1 MKGFRKLAVLQAAC
15 ILVTGGAAAF
25 PVSPV
30 PAMTV
35 TAADYEEE
43 TYGDFTIHKYET
55 YVEIAK
61 YNGTDTEITV
71 PDMIDGLPVLS
82 IGDSAFVV
90 SSWFG
95 ESITKKITSIKL
107 PKTLLNI
114 GYGVFRGCKSMESIE
129 IPDSVTEMG
138 ACLFEDC
145 IALRS
150 VKLPKKLKV
159 INYRTFCNCQ
169 SLETVAI
176 PKSVTTIRNDVFR
189 DCAALT
195 SISFPENCG
204 LSPDMFINCTS
215 LKDVIIPEGCKLTT
229 VSGAEYF
236 FSGCKNLETVKL
248 PASFETISSS
258 MFAGCTALKEI
269 TIPDNY
275 HTIDNSAFE
284 SCSALTNVV
293 IPESVNKVNG
303 SAFKDCARLEKI
315 TFLNPTC
322 SIYNV
327 LNTICNYT
335 LNGTSYYNGVICG
348 YEGSTAQTFAE
359 TFDLEFESLGEIPT
373 TTTTTVTTTAPVTTT
388 TVTTTTAPVTTKA
401 TITTEATKPVTTAP
415 VTTTTKRITTA
426 FTTRPKVTVEPGV
439 TTTVQTTT
447 TKPEP
452 TIKDLEIKID
462 LTPPTKTEF
471 KLGETVDYTGA
482 YFSYTISLPSGGGMG
497 RSPMNLSS
505 IKEPLYQIAFSA
517 GIGQDPQ
524 YVFPLMLI
532 VDRTKVNIKAIGEYP
547 VTVSITDQTGSTVLA
562 QESFNIK
569 ISGTAQTVP
578 AVTTAAA
585 VPVTTKVITTTKAP
599 ATTKATATTKPAVT
613 TKPAATTKPVAT
625 TKPAATTKPVT
636 TAPAV
641 ATTPAA
647 TSTTPATTTAPAP
660 QPLKGDFNGDGEVS
674 VEDAQLTLKAYTR
687 HVAGL
692 ESTLTPEEEK
702 AADVNGDGE
711 VSVDDA
717 QLILRYYTEKYVA
730 GKDELTW
737 EDLLKKK

>member
-15 ILVTGGAAAF
+15 ILITGGAAAF

-55 YVEIAK
+55 YVEIAD
-61 YNGTDTEITV
+61 YNGTDTEVTV

-82 IGDSAFVV
+82 LCRSAFNAETF
-90 SSWFG
+90 FG
-95 ESITKKITSIKL
+95 TSNKAKIISVTL

-114 GYGVFRGCKSMESIE
+114 GDYAFKECKALKSIV
-129 IPDSVTEMG
+129 IPDSVTEIG
-138 ACLFEDC
+138 TNAFYNCTSLE
-145 IALRS
+145 S
-150 VKLPKKLKV
+150 VKLPKKLKTISSSLFSGCTALTKIDLPDKV
-159 INYRTFCNCQ
+159 TSIEATAFQNC
-169 SLETVAI
+169 S
-176 PKSVTTIRNDVFR
+176 
-189 DCAALT
+189 ALT
-195 SISFPENCG
+195 SISIPKNAG
-204 LSPDMFINCTS
+204 LYNGVFIGCTS
-215 LKDVIIPEGCKLTT
+215 LKDITIPDNCQLLSDSGQALFCKCT
-229 VSGAEYF
+229 S
-236 FSGCKNLETVKL
+236 LETVKL
-248 PASFETISSS
+248 PESFSVIGRY
-258 MFAGCTALKEI
+258 MFEDCTSLKEI
-269 TIPDNY
+269 ILPKTVTFISL
-275 HTIDNSAFE
+275 SAFYNCK
-284 SCSALTNVV
+284 SLTNVV
-293 IPESVNKVNG
+293 IPENVSYVG
-303 SAFKDCARLEKI
+303 SEAFSNCERLEKI
-315 TFLNPTC
+315 TFLNPEC
-322 SIYNV
+322 NIISY
-327 LNTICNYT
+327 LSTICNYT

-359 TFDLEFESLGEIPT
+359 KFDLEFESLGEIPT

-388 TVTTTTAPVTTKA
+388 TVTTTTAPITTKA

-415 VTTTTKRITTA
+415 VTTTTKRITTYA
-426 FTTRPKVTVEPGV
+426 VTHPPKVTLYPSV

-452 TIKDLEIKID
+452 TIHDLDIKIS
-462 LTPPTKTEF
+462 LTPPTKTEYE
-471 KLGETVDYTGA
+471 LGETVDYTGA
-482 YFSYTISLPSGGGMG
+482 YFSYTIKMPGGNEMG
-497 RSPMNLSS
+497 RSPMNLSG
-505 IKEPLYQIAFSA
+505 IKESLYQLSFTTS
-517 GIGQDPQ
+517 IGQDPQ

-532 VDRTKVNIKAIGEYP
+532 VDRTKVNVRAIGEYP

-599 ATTKATATTKPAVT
+599 ATTKATT
-613 TKPAATTKPVAT
+613 T

-641 ATTPAA
+641 ATTTAA